1 MARKSVKI
9 QRSKEIL
16 DAFERC
22 ISKWGLDGASLERIA
37 TESAIKR
44 PALRHFIGNRDE
56 LIVALV
62 KSMVGEYKF
71 IQSSMTKI
79 LRKADRGPEEMI
91 SMLLFQSDLTSPNRI
106 LVLMNLYAAAPRY
119 PKVQKELRAWYKN
132 YVNWVADRL
141 HEFKPKA
148 DKELVSTVAAGLIGI
163 AFNYASLAPLELDA
177 SHQEKAVEAC
187 RTLIK
192 LLGK

>member
-1 MARKSVKI
+1 MARKSVKA

-37 TESAIKR
+37 SESGIKR

-62 KSMVGEYKF
+62 KSMVSEYKF
-71 IQSSMTKI
+71 TQSSMTKI
-79 LRKADRGPEEMI
+79 LRKADRGPDELI

-119 PKVQKELRAWYKN
+119 PKVQKELRAWYKS
-132 YVNWVADRL
+132 YVNWVATRL
-141 HEFKPKA
+141 QEFNPKA
-148 DKELVSTVAAGLIGI
+148 DKELINTVAAGLIGI
-163 AFNYASLAPLELDA
+163 AFNYASLTPLELGEA
-177 SHQEKAVEAC
+177 HHSKAVDAC
-187 RTLIK
+187 RTLIR
-192 LLGK
+192 LLDN

>member
-1 MARKSVKI
+1 MARKSVKT

-16 DAFERC
+16 EAFERC

-62 KSMVGEYKF
+62 KSMVSEYKF

-79 LRKADRGPEEMI
+79 LRKTDRGPEEMI

-141 HEFKPKA
+141 LEFKPKA
-148 DKELVSTVAAGLIGI
+148 DKDLVNTVAAGLIGI
-163 AFNYASLAPLELDA
+163 AFNYASLAPLELDD
-177 SHQEKAVEAC
+177 SHQENAVEAC

>member
-9 QRSKEIL
+9 QRSKEII

-56 LIVALV
+56 LIIALV
-62 KSMVGEYKF
+62 KSMIAEYKF
-71 IQSSMTKI
+71 AQTSMTKI
-79 LRKADRGPEEMI
+79 LRKANRGPDELI
-91 SMLLFQSDLTSPNRI
+91 SMLLLQSDLTSASRI

-119 PKVQKELRAWYKN
+119 PKVQKELRDWYKN
-132 YVNWVADRL
+132 YVNWTADRL
-141 HEFKPKA
+141 LEFKPKA
-148 DKELVSTVAAGLIGI
+148 DKKLVKTVAAGLIGI
-163 AFNYASLAPLELDA
+163 AFNYASLSSLELDDA
-177 SHQEKAVEAC
+177 QQEQAADAC
-187 RTLIK
+187 RTLIG